1 MRFFPGNNNGFTLI
15 EMLIVMGVFTV
26 VIAIAGKSFEL
37 VVRQTNIVAKSEE
50 SNIEGVVGL
59 EMFRR
64 DLTQA
69 GFGLFTEVENAGLAY
84 TEASSSPGSDYND
97 TTTYIPRAV
106 VAGNN
111 LTASGVLAGTDYLA
125 LKGTTLG
132 HPTSKAAQKW
142 SYMNGFSSTLPKAW
156 GSNDFELND
165 NIIAVRQMFKNGL
178 VKRILIN
185 DPGGATPFSTT
196 YNVAA
201 LVSPYIPPSSD
212 IQFYY
217 YGISAGAVPKR
228 PFNRTDYFINRPV
241 NGDVPASCS
250 PAAGILYKNSLNAAS
265 GAYTSI
271 PILDCVADMQIVF
284 GWNTSG
290 ITNTVDTYTDAV
302 GENPSGPNSPFPV
315 DVSNAT
321 YIRQHL
327 KLIKVYILAQDGGY
341 DKDFIN
347 TTNNMVVGDVEL
359 GEATLTKTV
368 DLTSAN
374 LKNYRWKLYRIVVKP
389 NNLN

>member
-1 MRFFPGNNNGFTLI
+1 
-15 EMLIVMGVFTV
+15 
-26 VIAIAGKSFEL
+26 
-37 VVRQTNIVAKSEE
+37 
-50 SNIEGVVGL
+50 
-59 EMFRR
+59 
-64 DLTQA
+64 
-69 GFGLFTEVENAGLAY
+69 
-84 TEASSSPGSDYND
+84 
-97 TTTYIPRAV
+97 
-106 VAGNN
+106 
-111 LTASGVLAGTDYLA
+111 
-125 LKGTTLG
+125 
-132 HPTSKAAQKW
+132 
-142 SYMNGFSSTLPKAW
+142 
-156 GSNDFELND
+156 
-165 NIIAVRQMFKNGL
+165 L

-196 YNVAA
+196 YNAA
-201 LVSPYIPPSSD
+201 AFVSPYIPPSSD
-212 IQFYY
+212 VQFFY

-302 GENPSGPNSPFPV
+302 GENASGPNSPLPV
-315 DVSNAT
+315 DMNNPT

-341 DKDFIN
+341 DKNFIN
-347 TTNNMVVGDVEL
+347 TTNNMVIGDVEL